1 VTTHDPI
8 KLAAVGDICPG
19 DHFCP
24 GFGVRS
30 LARRYGQ
37 AFAFQHS
44 SQLLRDADIVFGN
57 CEGVLSDVG
66 AQPDEI
72 DTMEF
77 RGEPSFARALR
88 DCGFS
93 VITVANNHVGEHG
106 LEALLD
112 TTRNLNSAGI
122 EVIGLR
128 GKNGAALPLIQTIRG
143 VKIGWLAYTWIVSKH
158 TAQDRQILAWT
169 RGDDVPAEVAAL
181 RSEVDFLIVSAH
193 WGREFIA
200 VPPQKIIDQARSIVD
215 AGADLVLGHHPHVL
229 QGTEWRGQSL
239 IVYSLGN
246 FLFDM
251 WQARL
256 RKTAIFRCTI
266 GDGRILTSEFVPLI
280 INKSFQPMPAP
291 DHWAAQL
298 KHTMEQRS
306 KALQDPKY
314 ASVRDNARA
323 AKLEAAWK
331 RWLFRTQLLHLLFS
345 VGRMGPQISFQK
357 ICRRVPGLARL
368 CHSSRSYEAVH

>member
-1 VTTHDPI
+1 MTTHDPI
-8 KLAAVGDICPG
+8 KLVAVGDICPG

-30 LARRYGQ
+30 LARRYGHS
-37 AFAFQHS
+37 FAFQHS
-44 SQLLRDADIVFGN
+44 SHLLRDADIVFGN

-66 AQPDEI
+66 AEPDDI

-106 LEALLD
+106 LEALRD
-112 TTRNLNSAGI
+112 TTTNLSSAGI
-122 EVIGLR
+122 KVIGLR
-128 GKNGAALPLIQTIRG
+128 GKSGTALPLIQTIRG

-158 TAQDRQILAWT
+158 VAQDKKTLAWT
-169 RGDDVPAEVAAL
+169 RGDEVPGEVAAL

-200 VPPQKIIDQARSIVD
+200 VPPQKIIDQARSIAD
-215 AGADLVLGHHPHVL
+215 AGADLILGHHPHVL
-229 QGTEWRGQSL
+229 QGTEWRGPSL

-256 RKTAIFRCTI
+256 RQTALFRCTI

-280 INKSFQPMPAP
+280 INRSFQPMPAP
-291 DHWAAQL
+291 DHRAVQL
-298 KHTMEQRS
+298 KKTIEQRS
-306 KALQDPKY
+306 KALQDSKY

-323 AKLEAAWK
+323 AQLEAAWK
-331 RWLFRTQLLHLLFS
+331 RWLFRTQLFHLVLS

-357 ICRRVPGLARL
+357 LCRRVPGLARL
-368 CHSSRSYEAVH
+368 RRSSRSSEAVH